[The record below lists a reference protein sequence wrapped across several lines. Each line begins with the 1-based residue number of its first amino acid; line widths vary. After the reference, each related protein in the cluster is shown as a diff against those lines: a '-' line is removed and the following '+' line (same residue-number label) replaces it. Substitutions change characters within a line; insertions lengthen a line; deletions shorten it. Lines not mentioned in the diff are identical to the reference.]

1 METMTNHNSSNDNND
16 RNGYN
21 VWFQLTQFELG
32 PRQSKQNGLED
43 HPEYFKRCGYRV
55 LWMINEKKIVNLS
68 LLSST
73 SFLHLA
79 PVEREKDLVV
89 RAFLFITKLGFMFY
103 FIY

>member
-21 VWFQLTQFELG
+21 VWIQLTQFELG

-55 LWMINEKKIVNLS
+55 LWMVNERI
-68 LLSST
+68 T
-73 SFLHLA
+73 R
-79 PVEREKDLVV
+79 VEEDCQFVT
-89 RAFLFITKLGFMFY
+89 FILYIFFTPRTGRGGKRPGRSRIPLY
-103 FIY
+103 Y